1 MTRSGKIYSARVEYY
16 AVREEV
22 EKKLAAGHRVRPIY
36 EELAAAGRL
45 TISYSSFCAYVR
57 GQGQRANGRKTAP
70 TGKPSSPGRPQ
81 AVKPAMKVIDR
92 GGFHH
97 DPNVDLDELV
107 GPGLKPI

>member
-1 MTRSGKIYSARVEYY
+1 MTRGGKIYSARVEYY
-16 AVREEV
+16 AVQEEV
-22 EKKLAAGHRVRPIY
+22 EKKLAAGHRILPIY

-57 GQGQRANGRKTAP
+57 GKGQRVNGRKKAP
-70 TGKPSSPGRPQ
+70 AEKPPFRPQ
-81 AVKPAMKVIDR
+81 PANPAMKVIER

-107 GPGLKPI
+107 GPGLKPR